1 MAISRWSDTDLD
13 LSTEGDL
20 VLDEGGDLKL
30 VSGLECLLDDIR
42 IAVKTNKGDV
52 DPSVPYPEA
61 NLITLAGMSNV
72 ASTGVLGATL
82 IRRAIINSGILKQ
95 SEFTVLPIPS
105 GDTIRYYITVVS
117 DPNNVVVEYHTDLS
131 TGLGRFGV

>member
-1 MAISRWSDTDLD
+1 M
-13 LSTEGDL
+13 
-20 VLDEGGDLKL
+20 
-30 VSGLECLLDDIR
+30 
-42 IAVKTNKGDV
+42 
-52 DPSVPYPEA
+52 DPSARPPEPILHA
-61 NLITLAGMSNV
+61 
-72 ASTGVLGATL
+72 
-82 IRRAIINSGILKQ
+82 ILKQ